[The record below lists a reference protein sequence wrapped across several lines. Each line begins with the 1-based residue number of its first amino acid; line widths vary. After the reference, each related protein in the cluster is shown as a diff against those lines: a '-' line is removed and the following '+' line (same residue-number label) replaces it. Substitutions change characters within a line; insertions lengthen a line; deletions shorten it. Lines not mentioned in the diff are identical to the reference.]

1 MGKIEPLFH
10 INIFGYNIGIAQSI
24 VVQWCIIAL
33 VTILCIYFTRDLKII
48 PNKKQNMIEIVIDS
62 INNLV
67 KDNMGEDYMGFVPFV
82 GTVAIFLVFMNL
94 TGLIG
99 ITPPTADYSV
109 ALALALITF
118 FVVQWFAIKKI
129 GLGHYFKGYV
139 QPYSFILPINLIERI
154 MLPVSLSFR
163 LFGNMTAAVV
173 IMELT
178 YKSLGS
184 LTGFAQLVIPVPL
197 HFYFDLF
204 DGIIQMVIFVM
215 LTMVNIKVIAE
226 H

>member
-1 MGKIEPLFH
+1 MDKIQPVFH
-10 INIFGYNIGIAQSI
+10 IILFGHNIGIAQSI
-24 VVQWCIIAL
+24 LVQWIIIAL
-33 VTILCIYFTRDLKII
+33 VTIICVYFTRDLKII
-48 PNKKQNMIEIVIDS
+48 PSKKQNIIEIIMDS
-62 INNLV
+62 INSLV
-67 KDNMGEDYMGFVPFV
+67 KDNMGEEYMGFVPFV
-82 GTVAIFLVFMNL
+82 GTIAIFLVFMNL

-99 ITPPTADYSV
+99 IKPPTSDYSV

-129 GLGHYFKGYV
+129 GLGHYFKGYTK
-139 QPYSFILPINLIERI
+139 PYAFILPINLIERV

-173 IMELT
+173 IMDLT
-178 YKSLGS
+178 YRSLGS
-184 LTGFAQLVIPVPL
+184 LTGFAQLIIPVPL

>member
-1 MGKIEPLFH
+1 MEKIEP
-10 INIFGYNIGIAQSI
+10 IFYIKFFEYNIGIAQSI
-24 VVQWCIIAL
+24 LVQWCIIAL
-33 VTILCIYFTRDLKII
+33 VTILCIYFTRNLKII
-48 PNKKQNMIEIVIDS
+48 PNKKQNIIEMIMDS

-67 KDNMGEDYMGFVPFV
+67 KDNMGEDYVGFVPFI
-82 GTVAIFLVFMNL
+82 GTIAIFLVFMNL

-99 ITPPTADYSV
+99 IKPPTVDYSV

-118 FVVQWFAIKKI
+118 FVVQWFAIKKVGI
-129 GLGHYFKGYV
+129 GHYFKGYV
-139 QPYSFILPINLIERI
+139 QPYAFILPINLIERI

-163 LFGNMTAAVV
+163 LFGNMTAALV
-173 IMELT
+173 ILELT

-184 LTGFAQLVIPVPL
+184 LTGFAQLIIPIPL